1 MATKH
6 IDSIRKSLARRP
18 GLMAAVARKV
28 ALRVIL
34 VFALAALIATG
45 MIFAGFW
52 IPGAAWQRSF

>member
-1 MATKH
+1 MSTKH
-6 IDSIRKSLARRP
+6 IETIRKSLDSRP

-34 VFALAALIATG
+34 VFVVAALIATA